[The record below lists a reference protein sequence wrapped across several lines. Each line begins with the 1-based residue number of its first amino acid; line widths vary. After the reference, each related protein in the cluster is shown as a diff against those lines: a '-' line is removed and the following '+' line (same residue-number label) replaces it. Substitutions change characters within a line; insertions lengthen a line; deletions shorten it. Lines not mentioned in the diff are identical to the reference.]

1 MTIPVTATTAL
12 DAVNIMLDTINEDAV
27 NQLGSE
33 LADAALAERILSE
46 TSKEVQSKGWHW
58 NTEPKFPLT
67 PNDDGEIVVP
77 DNILQCDLPAR
88 YATDVVVRG
97 TRLYDRVNR
106 TYDFTGKTFEAEII
120 EGLDFEDMPEPAR
133 KYIAIKA
140 ARVFQKRILGSETLD
155 KFTQDDEFKAWV
167 ALEHYEDEVSDRNIF
182 NNYNIA
188 RAVTRIR

>member
-1 MTIPVTATTAL
+1 MTIPVTAMTAI

-27 NQLGSE
+27 NQLGSS

-46 TSKEVQSKGWHW
+46 TSKDVQSKGWHW
-58 NTEPKFPLT
+58 NTETKYPLT
-67 PNDDGEIVVP
+67 PANNGEITVP
-77 DNILQCDLPAR
+77 SNILQLDLPAR

-120 EGLDFEDMPEPAR
+120 EGLDFENMPEQAR
-133 KYIAIKA
+133 RYITIRA
-140 ARVFQKRILGSETLD
+140 ARVFQKRILGSDTID
-155 KFTQDDEFKAWV
+155 KFTQ
-167 ALEHYEDEVSDRNIF
+167 EDEMKALVAMEQHEDQVSDRNIF

-188 RAVTRIR
+188 RAVIRIR